1 MNGGALSGMQFKQYF
16 ENICSDWQQQQQSYT
31 PLLMERRGKVTEGE
45 WEGKGREKKGRERER
60 VGKREEEEE
69 GKRRKWEGKEGEE
82 NEAMMEF
89 RGLNY

>member
-45 WEGKGREKKGRERER
+45 
-60 VGKREEEEE
+60 
-69 GKRRKWEGKEGEE
+69 
-82 NEAMMEF
+82 
-89 RGLNY
+89 